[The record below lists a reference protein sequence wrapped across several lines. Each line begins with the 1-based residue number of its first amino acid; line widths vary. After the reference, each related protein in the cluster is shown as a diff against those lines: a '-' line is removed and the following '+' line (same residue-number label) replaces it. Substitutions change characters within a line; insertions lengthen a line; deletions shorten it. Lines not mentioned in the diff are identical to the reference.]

1 MPHSCFTRAWSR
13 VFTTVHDAKMSGA
26 MSDEETVLVLDSS
39 SPVASSAGSLPYRR
53 LMLPYTALVSVPI
66 LWGTFTP
73 SLKMLLDTRHAPPV
87 ILTNLVSHFIGT
99 AALGL
104 LWALEALQR
113 RQCIPVPDSDADCAK
128 APRRAAMASCELG
141 VYLFFGQLL
150 QLIGLTGTSAT
161 TNAILV
167 QSSVVVVPLLEG
179 MESCDAPLGRHFF
192 RVLPSL
198 LALGGIAM
206 ITIVPHLLEARGA
219 HAPPDHDQDTAFG
232 IACSIGAAMS
242 YAMHTVRLSAYG
254 EVNATVQATGQV
266 ATNAFLDL
274 VALLACII
282 FEVGGNSTR
291 WLRHA
296 NANAIHRL
304 FTAAAWNGV
313 MIVGATTW
321 AMSYAQRSIRASTAA
336 LAYAMEPLFACIFSA
351 IVLKDSIGFVQIAG
365 GALIVSAN
373 VIAGIRQTAT

>member
-1 MPHSCFTRAWSR
+1 M
-13 VFTTVHDAKMSGA
+13 FTTVHDAKMSGA